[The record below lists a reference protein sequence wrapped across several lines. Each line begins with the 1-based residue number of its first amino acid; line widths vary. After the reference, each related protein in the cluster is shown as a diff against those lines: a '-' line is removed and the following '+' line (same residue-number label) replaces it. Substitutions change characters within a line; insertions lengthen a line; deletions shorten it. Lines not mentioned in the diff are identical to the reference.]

1 MQSDTR
7 PGAEEMACRHQRKGR
22 KGKSYRLGD
31 GSWMTCCPAHDDN
44 SASLHLTDGEKGLIW
59 RCFTGCDQ
67 RAVGAA
73 LGYYGERRSAH
84 PVHQMRRQI
93 VEKMIVPPAM
103 PPRPVMRPEELDHP
117 RYGIPTRI
125 WPYHDADGRVMFY
138 SARYET
144 SDGKVVLPW
153 TWDEDRGE
161 WCNRAW
167 PDKRP
172 LYGLSA
178 IIGTSLPIVYTEG
191 EKAADAAAKLFPDW
205 HAVTHSGGSGAIG
218 KTDLEP
224 LAGRVVI
231 VMADEDEAGRRMAR
245 NLESELD
252 LLGCDVRRMT
262 WPTAWPD
269 GSPYEIREG
278 DDAADHLERGWTRA
292 MLRETG
298 VKLTQYADLA
308 RDFGRQED
316 FGFRVVVAAGEAKL
330 IWEGRRRKPVVVGRA
345 PADLWAKVRKGC
357 EWHINKRLIWN
368 DYQPGRLPR
377 RDGEVW
383 MPECYGAEVFG
394 LLTAIASGTPAGA
407 ALAAWEKQTPYYRRK
422 IWVTRR
428 RSPEPI
434 RSDERHIG

>member
-1 MQSDTR
+1 MEFER
-7 PGAEEMACRHQRKGR
+7 RLCAEEMARRHQRKGR
-22 KGKSYRLGD
+22 KGKAYRLGD

-59 RCFTGCDQ
+59 RCFSGCSQ
-67 RAVGAA
+67 KAVGDA

-93 VEKMIVPPAM
+93 VEKLVVLPAM

-117 RYGIPTRI
+117 RYGIPSKI
-125 WPYHDADGRVMFY
+125 WPYADMDGRVMFY

-153 TWDEDRGE
+153 TWDDERDE

-167 PDKRP
+167 PDKRT
-172 LYGLSA
+172 LYRVADL
-178 IIGTSLPIVYTEG
+178 IGSSLPIVYAEG

-205 HAVTHSGGSGAIG
+205 HATTHSGGGSAFG
-218 KTDLEP
+218 KTDLTP

-231 VMADEDEAGRRMAR
+231 VMADEDEPGRRTAR
-245 NLESELD
+245 DLENELD

-269 GSPYEIREG
+269 GKPYIIEEG
-278 DDAADHLERGWTRA
+278 DDAADHLERGWTRD
-292 MLRETG
+292 MLRQTG

-308 RDFGRQED
+308 RDFGRMDD
-316 FGFRVVVAAGEAKL
+316 FGFRVVVKGGDAKL
-330 IWEGRRRKPVVVGRA
+330 VWEARRRKPVVVGRA
-345 PADLWAKVRKGC
+345 PAELWAKVRKAC
-357 EWHINKRLIWN
+357 EWHINRRLCAN
-368 DYQPGRLPR
+368 EFQPGRLPR

-383 MPECYGAEVFG
+383 MPECYGAEIFG
-394 LLTAIASGTPAGA
+394 LLTAISSGTPSGA
-407 ALAAWEKQTPYYRRK
+407 ALEAWEKQSPYYRRK
-422 IWVTRR
+422 IWVMRR
-428 RSPEPI
+428 REHTSQGK
-434 RSDERHIG
+434 DDRHSA